1 MDSLYV
7 RCVTVKSREN
17 EWLGDWVAESKSR
30 KVEESK
36 SRKVKESKS
45 RKDYDYDDDN
55 DDEFSF
61 LIFYNLKEKMSRKVE
76 ESKSRRVEEWK
87 SNFLL
92 FCFFKTSRRERAI
105 ISTFNYV
112 FQFKTSKLQDSKTH
126 VFQ

>member
-30 KVEESK
+30 
-36 SRKVKESKS
+36 RVKELKS

-61 LIFYNLKEKMSRKVE
+61 LIFYNLKEKMSRRVA

-87 SNFLL
+87 SSFCSSAFLRL
-92 FCFFKTSRRERAI
+92 RDERE
-105 ISTFNYV
+105 
-112 FQFKTSKLQDSKTH
+112 Q
-126 VFQ
+126 